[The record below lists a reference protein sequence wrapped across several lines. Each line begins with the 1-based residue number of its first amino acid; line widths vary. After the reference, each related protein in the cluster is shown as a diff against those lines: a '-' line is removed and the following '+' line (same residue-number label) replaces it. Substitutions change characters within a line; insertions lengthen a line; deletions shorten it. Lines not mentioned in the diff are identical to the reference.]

1 MSKFRRN
8 RSVDPGWLNTP
19 IKYCSEVKGKYTN
32 PKSDN
37 TREITDNFFNWEDV
51 SGKISKSEL
60 EKLDSLEIWSDS
72 WNDFYDKLYEDYV
85 IKPYLKLHP
94 RKKKLNKDFVIIE
107 FYGKSKCLC
116 AWRNNPTCKIGMTF
130 LCPIIRKNKKYY
142 VKYKNQLINL
152 ETKYG
157 WVY

>member
-8 RSVDPGWLNTP
+8 RSVGPGWLNTP

-60 EKLDSLEIWSDS
+60 DSLEIWSDS
-72 WNDFYDKLYEDYV
+72 WNDFYDKLYEDYL

-116 AWRNNPTCKIGMTF
+116 AWRNNLTCKIGMTF
-130 LCPIIRKNKKYY
+130 LCPIIKKNKKYY